1 MFLKSLTIHN
11 DDVLIREITFHK
23 GINLIVD
30 ETKSEDKTQSGNSVG
45 KTTVLRLIDFCLDGN
60 GSNIYIDPEFKTT
73 NQKIASFL
81 KDNNILVKL
90 ILVANLDDSKS
101 KTIEIERNFL
111 NYSNKVQKVNGES
124 LSNDEFS
131 TVLKELIFESSEKNP
146 TLKQLKSK
154 NIRDEKNKL
163 TQTIRVLPQNVTTDA
178 IYESLHLF
186 WFGIDIDT
194 SKDKLVRD
202 KNIEEKLQIRLR
214 KDSNLSQINQSL
226 IIIDK
231 QIQALHKKKELFN
244 LNEKYEEDLQHLND
258 VKSNINKTSTN
269 ISRLELRRELI
280 LESKADFEKDVTN
293 INIDQIKRMY
303 EKAKSFIP
311 NIQKTFEETV
321 KFHNEMINQKVA
333 YIIEELPA
341 LENEINQNKRQLN
354 SLILQEKSISESL
367 NKSGAIED
375 LQIIINDLNSY
386 YERKGNFEEQKRLW
400 ENSNENLKKITDKL
414 DKINKNILS
423 KDESIQQRI
432 VEFNTYFSDIS
443 SRLDGV
449 HSLLS
454 ADNENG
460 IYKFRIDNIEGNP
473 GTGSKKSQMASF
485 DLAYIKFADALN
497 IPCLH
502 FILQDQIE
510 NVHSNQITNLLT
522 EIVDEVNC
530 QYVLP
535 VLRDKLPSNI
545 DIKPFEVL
553 SLKQSDKLFRVE

>member
-1 MFLKSLTIHN
+1 MFLKSLTILN
-11 DDVLIREITFHK
+11 DDVLIREISFHK

-30 ETKSEDKTQSGNSVG
+30 ETISKDKTESGNSVG
-45 KTTVLRLIDFCLDGN
+45 KTTVLRLIDFCLDGS
-60 GSNIYIDPEFKTT
+60 GSNIFIDPEFKNT
-73 NQKIASFL
+73 NKKIETFL
-81 KDNNILVKL
+81 KENNIL
-90 ILVANLDDSKS
+90 ITLVLVEDFEDKSS
-101 KTIEIERNFL
+101 KTITIQRNFL
-111 NYSNKVQKVNGES
+111 SYKNKIQKINGET
-124 LSNDEFS
+124 LSNEDFS
-131 TVLKELIFESSEKNP
+131 STLKELIFDSTEKQP

-202 KNIEEKLQIRLR
+202 KNIEEKLQTRLR
-214 KDSNLSQINQSL
+214 KESNLSQINQSL
-226 IIIDK
+226 IIINK
-231 QIQALHKKKELFN
+231 QIEVLNKKKELFN
-244 LNEKYEEDLQHLND
+244 LNEKYEEELQSLNNI
-258 VKSNINKTSTN
+258 KSNINKVSTN
-269 ISRLELRRELI
+269 ISRLELRKELI
-280 LESKADFEKDVTN
+280 LESKIDFERDVTN

-311 NIQKTFEETV
+311 NIQRTFEETV
-321 KFHNEMINQKVA
+321 SFHNEMIQQKVA
-333 YIIEELPA
+333 YITEELPT
-341 LENEINQNKRQLN
+341 LEHEINQLKRSLN
-354 SLILQEKSISESL
+354 SFIIQEKSISESL

-375 LQIIINDLNSY
+375 LQLIINNLNSY
-386 YERKGNFEEQKRLW
+386 YEKKGNFEEQKRLW
-400 ENSNENLKKITDKL
+400 EKSNDNLNQLNDKL

-423 KDESIQQRI
+423 KDELIQQRI
-432 VEFNTYFSDIS
+432 VEFNSYFSDIS

-454 ADNENG
+454 ADNEGG
-460 IYKFRIDNIEGNP
+460 IYKFKIDNIEGNP

-485 DLAYIKFADALN
+485 DLAYIKFADTLN

-510 NVHSNQITNLLT
+510 NVHSNQISNLLT

-535 VLRDKLPSNI
+535 VLRDKLPNNI
-545 DIKPFEVL
+545 DIKPFEIL
-553 SLKQSDKLFRVE
+553 SLSQSDKLFRVE

>member
-11 DDVLIREITFHK
+11 DTELIREILFHK

-30 ETKSEDKTQSGNSVG
+30 ETKSKNKTESGNSVG
-45 KTTVLRLIDFCLDGN
+45 KTTVLRLIDFCLDGS
-60 GSNIYIDPEFKTT
+60 GSNIYIDPEFKNT
-73 NQKIASFL
+73 NKKIESFL
-81 KDNNILVKL
+81 KENNIFITLVL
-90 ILVANLDDSKS
+90 IEDLEDENS
-101 KTIEIERNFL
+101 KTITIQRNFL
-111 NYSNKVQKVNGES
+111 TYKNKIQKINRET
-124 LSNDEFS
+124 LSNDDFS
-131 TVLKELIFESSEKNP
+131 STLKELIFDSTEKQP

-202 KNIEEKLQIRLR
+202 KNIEEKLQTRLR
-214 KDSNLSQINQSL
+214 KESNLSQINQSL
-226 IIIDK
+226 IIINK
-231 QIQALHKKKELFN
+231 QIEVLNKKKELFN
-244 LNEKYEEDLQHLND
+244 LNEKYEEELQSLN
-258 VKSNINKTSTN
+258 NIKLKINSVSTN
-269 ISRLELRRELI
+269 LSRLELRKELI
-280 LESKADFEKDVTN
+280 LESKVDFEKDVTN

-311 NIQKTFEETV
+311 NIQRTFEETV
-321 KFHNEMINQKVA
+321 SFHNEMIQQKVA
-333 YIIEELPA
+333 YITEELPT
-341 LENEINQNKRQLN
+341 LEHEINQLKRSLN
-354 SLILQEKSISESL
+354 TLVIQEKSISESL

-375 LQIIINDLNSY
+375 LQLIINDLNSY
-386 YERKGNFEEQKRLW
+386 YEKKGNFEEQKRLW
-400 ENSNENLKKITDKL
+400 EKSNENLKQLNDKL

-423 KDESIQQRI
+423 KDELIQQRI
-432 VEFNTYFSDIS
+432 VEFNSYFSDIS

-454 ADNENG
+454 ADNDGG
-460 IYKFRIDNIEGNP
+460 IYKFKIDNIEGNP

-485 DLAYIKFADALN
+485 DLAYIKFADSLN

-502 FILQDQIE
+502 FVLQDQIE
-510 NVHSNQITNLLT
+510 NVHSNQISNLLT

-535 VLRDKLPSNI
+535 VLRDKLPTNI
-545 DIKPFEVL
+545 DIKPFEIL
-553 SLKQSDKLFRVE
+553 SLSQSDKLFRVE